1 MSLLQT
7 TKSSALSAFYHKL
20 NSNMKFFLCA
30 ICCGLLLIGNASTSN
45 ASKLAELPIYT
56 YPKAGNKPLIVY
68 LSGDGGLN
76 AFSKELISN
85 LNNQGYA
92 LVVLDTRKYF
102 WDKKTPEQFAK
113 DLGQTVSFY
122 LRSWNKSSFALLG
135 YSFGADVGA
144 FVPALLSEGNQDKL
158 KSMVLLS
165 PGFST
170 GFVTKLSNMLGM
182 GNSDNEHYKVYPQL
196 LKCPA
201 PVVCVFG
208 KTENSDFY
216 KALKPT
222 ANIKKMLIPGS
233 HKYDDNVKLV
243 AQTIITHIN

>member
-1 MSLLQT
+1 MKSFLLSILCLLLLT
-7 TKSSALSAFYHKL
+7 GNSASLSA
-20 NSNMKFFLCA
+20 
-30 ICCGLLLIGNASTSN
+30 
-45 ASKLAELPIYT
+45 AEPADLPIHA
-56 YPKAGNKPLIVY
+56 YPKPGNKPLIVY

-76 AFSKELISN
+76 AFSKQLIEN
-85 LNNQGYA
+85 LNDQGYA

-102 WDKKTPEQFAK
+102 WDKKTPVQFAK

-122 LRSWNKSSFALLG
+122 LKSWNKTSFALLG

-144 FVPALLSEGNQDKL
+144 FVPPLLSDGNQDKL

-170 GFVTKLSNMLGM
+170 GFVTKISNMLGM
-182 GNSDNEHYKVYPQL
+182 GSSDNEPYKVYPQL